1 MKLLKALLMTSLFAL
16 TTTTF
21 ADDTSEATEAT
32 SKSKVQ
38 VEIFDVEV
46 EPVEQIN
53 DDATADQEPVA
64 DEAQPIYGNPED
76 ILTE

>member
-1 MKLLKALLMTSLFAL
+1 MTSLFAF

-32 SKSKVQ
+32 SKSKVL
-38 VEIFDVEV
+38 VKIFDVEI

-53 DDATADQEPVA
+53 DAATADQELVA
-64 DEAQPIYGNPED
+64 AEAQPIYGNQED

>member
-1 MKLLKALLMTSLFAL
+1 MKLLKALLMTSLFAF

-32 SKSKVQ
+32 SKSKVL
-38 VEIFDVEV
+38 VKIFDVEI

-64 DEAQPIYGNPED
+64 AEAQPIYGNKED

>member
-1 MKLLKALLMTSLFAL
+1 MKLLKALLMTSLFAF

-21 ADDTSEATEAT
+21 AGDAPEATEAT

-64 DEAQPIYGNPED
+64 DEAQPIYGNQED
-76 ILTE
+76 KLTE

>member
-1 MKLLKALLMTSLFAL
+1 MTSLFAL

-53 DDATADQEPVA
+53 DEATADHESVA

>member
-1 MKLLKALLMTSLFAL
+1 MKLLKALLMTSLFAF

-38 VEIFDVEV
+38 VEIFEVEV

-53 DDATADQEPVA
+53 DEATADHEPVA

>member
-1 MKLLKALLMTSLFAL
+1 MKLLKALLMTSLFAF
-16 TTTTF
+16 TTTPF
-21 ADDTSEATEAT
+21 ADDASEATEAT

-64 DEAQPIYGNPED
+64 DEAQPIYGNQED

>member
-1 MKLLKALLMTSLFAL
+1 MKLLKALLMTSLFAF

-53 DDATADQEPVA
+53 DEATADHEPVA
-64 DEAQPIYGNPED
+64 DEAQPIYGKPED

>member
-1 MKLLKALLMTSLFAL
+1 MTSLFAF

-21 ADDTSEATEAT
+21 ADDTSEATGAT
-32 SKSKVQ
+32 SKSKVL
-38 VEIFDVEV
+38 VKIFDVEI

-53 DDATADQEPVA
+53 DAATADQEPVA
-64 DEAQPIYGNPED
+64 AEAQPIYGNQED